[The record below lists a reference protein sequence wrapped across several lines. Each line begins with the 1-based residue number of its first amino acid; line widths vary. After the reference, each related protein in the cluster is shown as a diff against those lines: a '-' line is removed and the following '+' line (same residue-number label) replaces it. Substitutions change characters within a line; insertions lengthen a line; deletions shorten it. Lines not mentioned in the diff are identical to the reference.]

1 MEWQLLISVVGFVN
15 GLSLLPCHG
24 LNDGGS
30 WSWEGNVCT
39 VGCEGVP
46 EGQELSP
53 LSLFSLLLHV
63 WNNCRFNGAV
73 RERGYHGRKWL
84 IQVCVGV
91 CPDGQWLFREVPW

>member
-15 GLSLLPCHG
+15 GLSLFPCHG

-63 WNNCRFNGAV
+63 WNNCRF
-73 RERGYHGRKWL
+73 
-84 IQVCVGV
+84 
-91 CPDGQWLFREVPW
+91 